1 MRLFDKPRRPAHAI
15 VAAMAVFGLNGAAN
29 SVDLG
34 DASVMSMQGQRL
46 KIAVPYG
53 SKVGEKVPVLRFS
66 IESVE
71 GNGTR
76 ENIQTNNFVIS
87 QPEFRNVIYLQS
99 RDPVTASNV
108 KLVLNVAD
116 NPVQQVAYDLAIP
129 PLKFAQAQLV
139 EVGTDKKPRAKLG
152 KRKSAVMNRPAGAA
166 VPKTNR
172 SSKAAVK
179 N

>member
-1 MRLFDKPRRPAHAI
+1 MRLFAQSRLPARAI
-15 VAAMAVFGLNGAAN
+15 AAALAVFGLNGAAN

-53 SKVGEKVPVLRFS
+53 SKPGEKIPVLRFS
-66 IESVE
+66 IESIN
-71 GNGTR
+71 GNST
-76 ENIQTNNFVIS
+76 NDKLQTSDFVIS

-99 RDPVTASNV
+99 RDPVSASSV

-116 NPVQQVAYDLAIP
+116 NPVQQVAYDLAVP
-129 PLKFAQAQLV
+129 PLKFAQTQLDAV
-139 EVGTDKKPRAKLG
+139 STEKKPRAKRG
-152 KRKSAVMNRPAGAA
+152 KTKKAVTNRPASATA
-166 VPKTNR
+166 PKAI
-172 SSKAAVK
+172 SSPKAAVK